1 MLSQKIQSYGWQ
13 EHGMV
18 LGFDPSA
25 TQTMEISQRI
35 LRGSGAHL
43 FHTVKNKYLLAVK
56 IYLVALYFLVLNVC
70 YLSGLLEKHPLVRLR
85 IMYLLLD

>member
-43 FHTVKNKYLLAVK
+43 FHTVKNKYNRAVLVK
-56 IYLVALYFLVLNVC
+56 IVC
-70 YLSGLLEKHPLVRLR
+70 RMTKN
-85 IMYLLLD
+85 MKK